1 MSEKNAPV
9 YSPAEEICNCVTHAL
24 GAVLALGGTFLL
36 ADVALRAPDG
46 VYAYSGLTA
55 VEQTAARESYA
66 VCAIIYGAAVFAM
79 FLISTL
85 YHAVRDPKVKAIVR
99 KADHAMIYFMIAGT
113 YVPILNDIASPREAA
128 VWYCG
133 LGLCAVLGAVFSFI
147 TLKHKFV
154 TTAIYLIM
162 GWASLLLLR
171 NLWRA
176 AEPST
181 TYLLVAGGVTY
192 SVGAALYLIRKPFM
206 HAVFHV
212 FVLGGAVL
220 QYFAICTL
228 YIYD

>member
-1 MSEKNAPV
+1 MTERSAPV
-9 YSPAEEICNCVTHAL
+9 YSRAEEICNSASHAL
-24 GAVLALGGTFLL
+24 GAVLALGGTVLL
-36 ADVALRAPDG
+36 VAMALMSPAGDDSGQSVADMA
-46 VYAYSGLTA
+46 
-55 VEQTAARESYA
+55 AARESYA
-66 VCAIIYGAAVFAM
+66 VCALVYGASVFLM
-79 FLISTL
+79 FLISAL

-154 TTAIYLIM
+154 TTAIYLVM

-176 AEPST
+176 AEPFT
-181 TYLLVAGGVTY
+181 TYLLVTGGVTY
-192 SVGAALYLIRKPFM
+192 SIGAALYLIRKPFM
-206 HAVFHV
+206 HAVFHI

>member
-1 MSEKNAPV
+1 MTETATPRYSQKEEFCNAATHAVGALLAVCGTVQLVAMSFM
-9 YSPAEEICNCVTHAL
+9 SPA
-24 GAVLALGGTFLL
+24 GADTEQS
-36 ADVALRAPDG
+36 VAEM
-46 VYAYSGLTA
+46 VA
-55 VEQTAARESYA
+55 VRESYA
-66 VCAIIYGAAVFAM
+66 VCAIVYGAAVFAM
-79 FLISTL
+79 FLVSAL
-85 YHAVRDPKVKAIVR
+85 YHAVREPKVKAVVR

-113 YVPILNDIASPREAA
+113 YVPILNAIASSREAA

-154 TTAIYLIM
+154 TTAIYLVM

-176 AEPST
+176 AEPFT

-192 SVGAALYLIRKPFM
+192 SIGAALYLIRKPFM
-206 HAVFHV
+206 HAVFHI
-212 FVLGGAVL
+212 FVLAGAVL

-228 YIYD
+228 YVYD

>member
-1 MSEKNAPV
+1 MTESATPR
-9 YSPAEEICNCVTHAL
+9 YSPKEEFCNSATHAL
-24 GAVLALGGTFLL
+24 GAILALGGTFQLV
-36 ADVALRAPDG
+36 DVALRAPDG
-46 VYAYSGLTA
+46 VYVYSGLTA
-55 VEQTAARESYA
+55 AEQAAARESYA
-66 VCAIIYGAAVFAM
+66 VSALVYGAAVFAM
-79 FLISTL
+79 FLVSAT
-85 YHAVRDPKVKAIVR
+85 YHAVRDPKVKATIR

-113 YVPILNDIASPREAA
+113 YVPILNAITSPREAA

-154 TTAIYLIM
+154 TTTIYLVM

-176 AEPST
+176 AGPHT
-181 TYLLVAGGVTY
+181 TCLLIAGGVTY
-192 SVGAALYLIRKPFM
+192 SIGAALYLIRKPFM

>member
-1 MSEKNAPV
+1 MTESATPRYSQKEEFCNA
-9 YSPAEEICNCVTHAL
+9 ATHAV

-36 ADVALRAPDG
+36 VAMSFMSPAGADSEQSVAEM
-46 VYAYSGLTA
+46 VA
-55 VEQTAARESYA
+55 VRESYA
-66 VCAIIYGAAVFAM
+66 VCAIVYGAAVFAM
-79 FLISTL
+79 FLISAL
-85 YHAVRDPKVKAIVR
+85 YHAVREPKVKATIR

-154 TTAIYLIM
+154 TTAIYLVM

-176 AEPST
+176 TGPFT

-192 SVGAALYLIRKPFM
+192 SAGAALYLIRKPFM

>member
-1 MSEKNAPV
+1 MTEKAAPV
-9 YSPAEEICNCVTHAL
+9 YSPAEEMCNSASHAV
-24 GAVLALGGTFLL
+24 GAILAVCGTVLLV
-36 ADVALRAPDG
+36 DVALRAPDG
-46 VYAYSGLTA
+46 VYAYSGLSVA
-55 VEQTAARESYA
+55 EQAAARKSYA
-66 VCAIIYGAAVFAM
+66 VSAIVYGATVFFM
-79 FLISTL
+79 FLISAL
-85 YHAVRDPKVKAIVR
+85 YHAVREPKVKAIVR

-113 YVPILNDIASPREAA
+113 YVPILNAIASPREAA

-154 TTAIYLIM
+154 TTAIYLAM

-171 NLWRA
+171 NLWRTEA
-176 AEPST
+176 PST

-212 FVLGGAVL
+212 FVLVGAVL

>member
-1 MSEKNAPV
+1 MTEPATPRYSQTEEFCNAATHAV
-9 YSPAEEICNCVTHAL
+9 GAILAVCGTLLLVAMAFMSPA
-24 GAVLALGGTFLL
+24 GG
-36 ADVALRAPDG
+36 D
-46 VYAYSGLTA
+46 S
-55 VEQTAARESYA
+55 EQTVADMVSTRESYA
-66 VCAIIYGAAVFAM
+66 VCAIVYGAAVFAM
-79 FLISTL
+79 FLVSAL
-85 YHAVRDPKVKAIVR
+85 YHAVRDPKVKATIR

-113 YVPILNDIASPREAA
+113 YVPILNDIASPQEAA

-133 LGLCAVLGAVFSFI
+133 LGLCAVLGAAFSFI

-154 TTAIYLIM
+154 TTAIYLVM

-176 AEPST
+176 ADPLT

-192 SVGAALYLIRKPFM
+192 SAGAALYLIRKPFM

-212 FVLGGAVL
+212 FVLAGAVL

>member
-1 MSEKNAPV
+1 MTEHSAPV
-9 YSPAEEICNCVTHAL
+9 YSPAEEICNSASHAL
-24 GAVLALGGTFLL
+24 GAILAVCGTFLL
-36 ADVALRAPDG
+36 VATAFMSSAGDD
-46 VYAYSGLTA
+46 SGQSA
-55 VEQTAARESYA
+55 AEMVSARESYA
-66 VCAIIYGAAVFAM
+66 VCAIVYGAAVFAM
-79 FLISTL
+79 FLISAL
-85 YHAVRDPKVKAIVR
+85 YHAVREPKFKATVR

-113 YVPILNDIASPREAA
+113 YVPILNAITTPREAA

-133 LGLCAVLGAVFSFI
+133 LGLCAVLGAIFSFI

-154 TTAIYLIM
+154 TTAIYLVM

-176 AEPST
+176 ADPIT

-192 SVGAALYLIRKPFM
+192 SIGAALYLIRKPFM

-228 YIYD
+228 YVSD

>member
-1 MSEKNAPV
+1 MTEPATPR
-9 YSPAEEICNCVTHAL
+9 YSQKEEFCNSATHAL

-36 ADVALRAPDG
+36 VDVALRAPDG
-46 VYAYSGLTA
+46 VYVYSGLTA
-55 VEQTAARESYA
+55 AEQAAARESYA
-66 VCAIIYGAAVFAM
+66 VSALVYGASVFLM
-79 FLISTL
+79 FLVSAT
-85 YHAVRDPKVKAIVR
+85 YHAVREPEFKAIIR

-154 TTAIYLIM
+154 TTAIYLVM

-176 AEPST
+176 AETYT

-192 SVGAALYLIRKPFM
+192 SIGAALYLIRKPFM
-206 HAVFHV
+206 HAVFHL
-212 FVLGGAVL
+212 FVLAGAVL

>member
-1 MSEKNAPV
+1 MTEPASPR
-9 YSPAEEICNCVTHAL
+9 YSQKEEFCNSATHAV

-36 ADVALRAPDG
+36 VDVALRAPDG
-46 VYAYSGLTA
+46 VYVYSGLTA
-55 VEQTAARESYA
+55 AEQAAARESYA
-66 VCAIIYGAAVFAM
+66 VSALVYGAAVFAM
-79 FLISTL
+79 FLVSAL
-85 YHAVRDPKVKAIVR
+85 YHAIRDPKVKAIVR

-154 TTAIYLIM
+154 TTAIYLVM

-176 AEPST
+176 AGPHT

-192 SVGAALYLIRKPFM
+192 SIGAALYLIRKPFM

>member
-1 MSEKNAPV
+1 MTEPATPRYSQKEEFCNAATHAV
-9 YSPAEEICNCVTHAL
+9 GALLAVCGTVQLVAMAFMSPA
-24 GAVLALGGTFLL
+24 GG
-36 ADVALRAPDG
+36 D
-46 VYAYSGLTA
+46 S
-55 VEQTAARESYA
+55 EQTVADMVSARESYA
-66 VCAIIYGAAVFAM
+66 VCAIVYGAAVFAM
-79 FLISTL
+79 FLVSAL

-113 YVPILNDIASPREAA
+113 YVPILNAIASPREAA

-154 TTAIYLIM
+154 TTAIYLVM

-176 AEPST
+176 AEPFT

-192 SVGAALYLIRKPFM
+192 SVGAVLYLIRKPFM

-220 QYFAICTL
+220 QFFAICTL

>member
-1 MSEKNAPV
+1 MTEKSAPV
-9 YSPAEEICNCVTHAL
+9 YSRAEEFCNSASHAI
-24 GAVLALGGTFLL
+24 GAILAVCGTVQLVSMAL
-36 ADVALRAPDG
+36 KIPSAGADSR
-46 VYAYSGLTA
+46 LTA
-55 VEQTAARESYA
+55 AEMAAIRESYA
-66 VCAIIYGAAVFAM
+66 VCAIVYGAAVFAM
-79 FLISTL
+79 FLISAL
-85 YHAVRDPKVKAIVR
+85 YHAVREPKVKATVR

-154 TTAIYLIM
+154 TTAIYLVM

-176 AEPST
+176 AGPHT
-181 TYLLVAGGVTY
+181 TCLLVAGGVTY
-192 SVGAALYLIRKPFM
+192 SIGAALYLIRKPFM

-212 FVLGGAVL
+212 FVLAGAVL
-220 QYFAICTL
+220 QYFAVCTL
-228 YIYD
+228 YNYD